1 MLRQTNEEIQRL
13 VPVSPACV
21 HMCTMTF
28 QKSINSVA
36 HICILRS
43 LKLVEEL
50 GAKHGIEILSHS
62 IAHLLDL
69 P

>member
-13 VPVSPACV
+13 V
-21 HMCTMTF
+21 
-28 QKSINSVA
+28 SINSVA